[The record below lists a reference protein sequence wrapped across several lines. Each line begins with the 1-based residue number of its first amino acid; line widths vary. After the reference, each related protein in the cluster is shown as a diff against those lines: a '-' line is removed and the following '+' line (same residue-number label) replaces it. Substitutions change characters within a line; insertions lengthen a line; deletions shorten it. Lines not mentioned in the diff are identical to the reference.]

1 MVGEVVGLAVEGGD
15 LQRRHFR
22 LAGNVGRG
30 WRFEAGGI
38 GRRLLRWRRGIGR
51 RRPGFVGR
59 GLAGGEQDGEQG
71 GGEAERERVSM
82 VHGNSPGKS
91 SSLEKTRLSRSSS
104 GLRNSSSVL
113 MASWTRASSL
123 HGR

>member
-51 RRPGFVGR
+51 PRPGFVGR
-59 GLAGGEQDGEQG
+59 GLAGGEQAGEQG
-71 GGEAERERVSM
+71 GGEAERDRAAV
-82 VHGNSPGKS
+82 VHRKS
-91 SSLEKTRLSRSSS
+91 QGTSSRPETRSLSLSSRGIS
-104 GLRNSSSVL
+104 NSSRGW
-113 MASWTRASSL
+113 MTSL
-123 HGR
+123 STDY